1 MRALEILLERRWIL
15 KSREKELYYQ
25 IKDELGTVKK
35 FLMEKLGYQ
44 VIVNPYLVK
53 VEKMPAT
60 PENWMG
66 IQEFTRKIEYVFFC
80 MILMFLEEKEAEEQ
94 FVLSELTEY
103 IQGQYREEQIDW
115 TVYQYRRHLI
125 KVIKYC
131 VNCGIL
137 NLNDGSEENFA
148 RDDTSEVLYENT
160 GVSRYFMKNFT
171 QDIMGYTTPED
182 QAEKESLSDSDTVK
196 LKQREVEIK
205 SQLEGL
211 KKNIT
216 GKQRQEEEKKET
228 KADHIL
234 QPDFRTWETLLV
246 RGMGKT
252 VYEEACRYLQELADA
267 EALNAESLQKFYNDF
282 YRIICL
288 TEEKTDTSWEDIFPE
303 EQQRQTALHAYET
316 LQNMQVFL
324 KIVTSYFAEEEEDAG
339 RAGSQVEA
347 IKEYIYHHLDSDIRR
362 EDIAVQVF
370 MNPNYVSRLFKKVEG
385 ISLKEFIVREK
396 MKMARALLI
405 SSQLPVSIVALKVG
419 YSNFSHFSQVYRK
432 TFGVSPTDERKK
444 QEE

>member
-216 GKQRQEEEKKET
+216 GKQRQEEEKKEKYHET
-228 KADHIL
+228 DFHI
-234 QPDFRTWETLLV
+234 EGLLV
-246 RGMGKT
+246 PLCSFLPDRNPIPAKI
-252 VYEEACRYLQELADA
+252 YC
-267 EALNAESLQKFYNDF
+267 
-282 YRIICL
+282 
-288 TEEKTDTSWEDIFPE
+288 IFPDNPFLLPASFFQDGPLSYNPLIILNE
-303 EQQRQTALHAYET
+303 PEKNTAL
-316 LQNMQVFL
+316 L
-324 KIVTSYFAEEEEDAG
+324 S
-339 RAGSQVEA
+339 
-347 IKEYIYHHLDSDIRR
+347 
-362 EDIAVQVF
+362 
-370 MNPNYVSRLFKKVEG
+370 
-385 ISLKEFIVREK
+385 
-396 MKMARALLI
+396 ALSAL
-405 SSQLPVSIVALKVG
+405 SS
-419 YSNFSHFSQVYRK
+419 
-432 TFGVSPTDERKK
+432 
-444 QEE
+444 